1 MKILYI
7 IHSCMMGGATISF
20 YNLLKEIKK
29 NNNDIVVVYLI
40 ERDTQIIDKLNELGC
55 KCIGVRYIPCTWIM
69 LDNFKKI
76 IKFPLTIVK
85 LIIKKIYFYNK
96 LNKIVFSEKPDI
108 IHTNTG
114 VVHEGYSV
122 AKKRNISHVWHL
134 REYQLKDFNY
144 YPLPCMK
151 FYKKT
156 LKKSFSISI
165 TKDIN
170 KYFELDKCLKAS
182 VVYNPIMSINYLPN
196 KDENLSTSPY
206 FMVSNRLSKE
216 KGVEDTILAFS
227 NFYKNHKDYKLYICG
242 FGDNSYIEYLK
253 NLCKEKGIQ
262 NSVIFLGYLE
272 SNQIYNLMYNSKALI
287 VSSYNEG
294 FGRMTAEANMLG
306 IPVIGR
312 NTAGTK
318 EILDLT
324 NGGLRFTN
332 IVEMTD
338 CMEKISSMNKDEI
351 ITFMEK
357 PRTIAREHFSCEKHA
372 SKVVSIYNDIL
383 RGGVYRCRVKF
394 DRINPT
400 YNMRVA

>member
-383 RGGVYRCRVKF
+383 RGGIQV
-394 DRINPT
+394 
-400 YNMRVA
+400 